1 MIAQMKTLLR
11 VKDLKLE
18 QAERA
23 MQAKRAQRDAAR
35 LEREQAAETVAEST
49 RTYVAREDAIY
60 DDIMGREIGQDVVD
74 ETRGRVVQLEKS
86 HAALKDELDRAL
98 HVEARLEQELIAAT
112 AAFFAA
118 QRARDK
124 FTIITDGLQQAANAL
139 VEGREEVEVEDLFA
153 RPRRRAG

>member
-1 MIAQMKTLLR
+1 MIAQMKVLLR

-35 LEREQAAETVAEST
+35 LEREEAAETVAEST

-60 DDIMGREIGQDVVD
+60 DDIMGQEIGQDVVD
-74 ETRGRVVQLEKS
+74 ETRGRVVQLEKA
-86 HAALKDELDRAL
+86 HVALKDELDRAQ
-98 HVEARLEQELIAAT
+98 HVEARLEQELLAAT

-124 FTIITDGLQQAANAL
+124 FTIITDDLKQAANAL

-153 RPRRRAG
+153 RPRKRAG

>member
-35 LEREQAAETVAEST
+35 LEREQAAETVAESA
-49 RTYVAREDAIY
+49 RTYAAREDAIY

-98 HVEARLEQELIAAT
+98 HVEARLEQELVAAT

-124 FTIITDGLQQAANAL
+124 FTIITDDLKQAAVAI

>member
-35 LEREQAAETVAEST
+35 LEREQAAETVAESA
-49 RTYVAREDAIY
+49 RTYVSREDAIY

-74 ETRGRVVQLEKS
+74 ETRGRVVQLEKA
-86 HAALKDELDRAL
+86 HVALKDDLDRAL
-98 HVEARLEQELIAAT
+98 HVEARLEQELVTAT

-124 FTIITDGLQQAANAL
+124 FTIITDDLKQAAVAL

-153 RPRRRAG
+153 RPRKRAG

>member
-1 MIAQMKTLLR
+1 MIAQMKVLLR

-35 LEREQAAETVAEST
+35 LEREQAAETVEESA
-49 RTYVAREDAIY
+49 RTYAAREDAIY

-74 ETRGRVVQLEKS
+74 ETRGRVVQLEKA

-98 HVEARLEQELIAAT
+98 HVEARLEQELVTAT

-124 FTIITDGLQQAANAL
+124 FTIITDDLKQALNAL
-139 VEGREEVEVEDLFA
+139 VEGREEVEVEDLFS
-153 RPRRRAG
+153 RPRKRAG

>member
-18 QAERA
+18 QAERT

-35 LEREQAAETVAEST
+35 EEREEAARIVAEST
-49 RTYVAREDAIY
+49 RTYAAREDAIY

-86 HAALKDELDRAL
+86 HAALNDELERAL
-98 HVEARLEQELIAAT
+98 HVEARLEQELQTAT
-112 AAFFAA
+112 TAFFAA

-124 FTIITDGLQQAANAL
+124 FTLITDNLQQAANAV

>member
-35 LEREQAAETVAEST
+35 IEREQAAEIVAESA

-98 HVEARLEQELIAAT
+98 HVEARLEQELLVAT
-112 AAFFAA
+112 GAFFAA

>member
-98 HVEARLEQELIAAT
+98 HVEARLEQELMAAT

>member
-1 MIAQMKTLLR
+1 MIAQMRTLLR

-23 MQAKRAQRDAAR
+23 MQTKRAQRDAAR
-35 LEREQAAETVAEST
+35 LAREEAARIVAESE
-49 RTYVAREDAIY
+49 RTYAAREDAIY
-60 DDIMGREIGQDVVD
+60 DDIMGRQIGQDAVD

-86 HAALKDELDRAL
+86 HAALKDELEREL
-98 HVEARLEQELIAAT
+98 HVEARLEQELLAAT

-124 FTIITDGLQQAANAL
+124 FTLITDNLQQAANA
-139 VEGREEVEVEDLFA
+139 VAEGREEVEVEDLFA

>member
-60 DDIMGREIGQDVVD
+60 DDIMGREIGQDVID

-98 HVEARLEQELIAAT
+98 HVEARLEQELMAAT

>member
-1 MIAQMKTLLR
+1 MIAQMRTLLR

-23 MQAKRAQRDAAR
+23 MQAKRAQREAAR
-35 LEREQAAETVAEST
+35 QEREEAERIVAEST
-49 RTYVAREDAIY
+49 RTYFAREDAIY
-60 DDIMGREIGQDVVD
+60 DDIMGRQIGQDVVD

-86 HAALKDELDRAL
+86 HAALKDDLERAL
-98 HVEARLEQELIAAT
+98 HVEARLEQELQVAT

-118 QRARDK
+118 ERARDK
-124 FTIITDGLQQAANAL
+124 FTIITDDLQQTANAIQ
-139 VEGREEVEVEDLFA
+139 EGREEVEVEDLFA